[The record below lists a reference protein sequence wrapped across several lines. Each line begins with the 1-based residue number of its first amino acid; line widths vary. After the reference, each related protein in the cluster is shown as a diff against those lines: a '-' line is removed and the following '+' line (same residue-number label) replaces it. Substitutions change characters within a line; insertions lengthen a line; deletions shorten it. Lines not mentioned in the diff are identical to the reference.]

1 MEAEAVVPV
10 WKMQQEVAAGA
21 AKKEEENLQKMEQHH

>member
-10 WKMQQEVAAGA
+10 WKMQQEAAAGA